1 MDQIVDF
8 ERRIELALD
17 EIERFVS
24 EYSISPSLKT
34 ERDND
39 RLQDLAAENQL
50 LTAQIESLKTQHN
63 NELQALIA
71 EREEERENV
80 KSLYKRLTEVVE
92 TPGDWSLCQN

>member
-63 NELQALIA
+63 NELQALTA
-71 EREEERENV
+71 EREEERQTV

-92 TPGDWSLCQN
+92 SPGD

>member
-63 NELQALIA
+63 KELQALIA
-71 EREEERENV
+71 EREEERETV

-92 TPGDWSLCQN
+92 SPGD

>member
-34 ERDND
+34 ARDND

-71 EREEERENV
+71 EREEERETV

-92 TPGDWSLCQN
+92 SPGD

>member
-24 EYSISPSLKT
+24 EYSISPSVKT
-34 ERDND
+34 DRDND

-63 NELQALIA
+63 NELQSLIA
-71 EREEERENV
+71 EREEERETV

-92 TPGDWSLCQN
+92 SPGD

>member
-1 MDQIVDF
+1 MDQIVYF

-71 EREEERENV
+71 EREEERETV

-92 TPGDWSLCQN
+92 SPGD

>member
-71 EREEERENV
+71 DREEERETV

-92 TPGDWSLCQN
+92 SPGD

>member
-63 NELQALIA
+63 NELQALLA
-71 EREEERENV
+71 EREEERETV
-80 KSLYKRLTEVVE
+80 KSLYERLTEVVE
-92 TPGDWSLCQN
+92 SPGD

>member
-24 EYSISPSLKT
+24 EYSSSPSFKT

-39 RLQDLAAENQL
+39 KLQDLAAENQL
-50 LTAQIESLKTQHN
+50 LTAQIESLKTRHN
-63 NELQALIA
+63 NELQSLIA
-71 EREEERENV
+71 EREEERETV
-80 KSLYKRLTEVVE
+80 KSLYNRLTEVVE
-92 TPGDWSLCQN
+92 SSGD

>member
-17 EIERFVS
+17 EIESFVS

-50 LTAQIESLKTQHN
+50 LTAQIESLKTQYN

-71 EREEERENV
+71 EREEERETV

-92 TPGDWSLCQN
+92 SPGD

>member
-24 EYSISPSLKT
+24 EYSSSPSLKT

-39 RLQDLAAENQL
+39 KLQDLAAENQL

-63 NELQALIA
+63 NELQSLIA
-71 EREEERENV
+71 EREEERQTV

-92 TPGDWSLCQN
+92 SPGD

>member
-1 MDQIVDF
+1 MKYGPIVDF

-50 LTAQIESLKTQHN
+50 LTAQIKSLKTQHN

-71 EREEERENV
+71 EREEERETV

-92 TPGDWSLCQN
+92 SPGD

>member
-34 ERDND
+34 EQDND

-71 EREEERENV
+71 EREEERETV

-92 TPGDWSLCQN
+92 SPGD

>member
-24 EYSISPSLKT
+24 EYSSSPSLKT

-39 RLQDLAAENQL
+39 KLQDLAAENQL

-63 NELQALIA
+63 NELQSLIA
-71 EREEERENV
+71 ERDEERETV

-92 TPGDWSLCQN
+92 SPGD

>member
-1 MDQIVDF
+1 MDQIVDL
-8 ERRIELALD
+8 ERRIEEALD

-24 EYSISPSLKT
+24 EYSSSPSLKT

-39 RLQDLAAENQL
+39 KLQDLAAENQL

-63 NELQALIA
+63 NELQSLIA
-71 EREEERENV
+71 EREEERESV

-92 TPGDWSLCQN
+92 RPGD

>member
-24 EYSISPSLKT
+24 EYSSSPSLKT

-39 RLQDLAAENQL
+39 KLQDLAAENQL

-63 NELQALIA
+63 NELQSLIS
-71 EREEERENV
+71 EREEERQTV

-92 TPGDWSLCQN
+92 SPGD

>member
-34 ERDND
+34 EQDND

-50 LTAQIESLKTQHN
+50 LTAQIESLKIQHN

-71 EREEERENV
+71 EREEERETV
-80 KSLYKRLTEVVE
+80 KSLYERLTEVVE
-92 TPGDWSLCQN
+92 SPGD

>member
-39 RLQDLAAENQL
+39 RLQDLAAEKQL

-71 EREEERENV
+71 EREEERETV

-92 TPGDWSLCQN
+92 SPGD

>member
-63 NELQALIA
+63 NELHALIA
-71 EREEERENV
+71 EREEERETV

-92 TPGDWSLCQN
+92 SPGD

>member
-24 EYSISPSLKT
+24 DYSISTSLKT

-39 RLQDLAAENQL
+39 KLQDLAAENQL

-63 NELQALIA
+63 NELQSLIA
-71 EREEERENV
+71 EREEERETV

-92 TPGDWSLCQN
+92 SPGD

>member
-50 LTAQIESLKTQHN
+50 LTAQIESLKIQHN

-71 EREEERENV
+71 EREEERETV

-92 TPGDWSLCQN
+92 SPGD

>member
-8 ERRIELALD
+8 ERRIEFALD

-71 EREEERENV
+71 EREEERETV
-80 KSLYKRLTEVVE
+80 KSLYKRLTQVVE
-92 TPGDWSLCQN
+92 SPGDLSLCQN

>member
-24 EYSISPSLKT
+24 EYSSSPSLKT

-39 RLQDLAAENQL
+39 KLQDLAAENQL
-50 LTAQIESLKTQHN
+50 LTAQIESLKTQHT

-71 EREEERENV
+71 EREEERETV

-92 TPGDWSLCQN
+92 SPGD

>member
-71 EREEERENV
+71 EREEERETV
-80 KSLYKRLTEVVE
+80 KSLYKRLTQVVE
-92 TPGDWSLCQN
+92 SPGD

>member
-50 LTAQIESLKTQHN
+50 LTAQIESLKTHTIMN
-63 NELQALIA
+63 
-71 EREEERENV
+71 
-80 KSLYKRLTEVVE
+80 YRL
-92 TPGDWSLCQN
+92 

>member
-24 EYSISPSLKT
+24 EYSSSPSVKT

-39 RLQDLAAENQL
+39 KLQDLAAENQL

-63 NELQALIA
+63 NELQSLIA
-71 EREEERENV
+71 EREEERQTV

-92 TPGDWSLCQN
+92 SPGD

>member
-24 EYSISPSLKT
+24 EYSSSPSLKT

-39 RLQDLAAENQL
+39 KLQDLAAENQL

-63 NELQALIA
+63 NELQSLIA
-71 EREEERENV
+71 EREEERETV

-92 TPGDWSLCQN
+92 STGD

>member
-24 EYSISPSLKT
+24 EYSISPSLQT
-34 ERDND
+34 ERDNN

-71 EREEERENV
+71 EREEERETV

-92 TPGDWSLCQN
+92 SPGD

>member
-24 EYSISPSLKT
+24 EYSSSPSLKT

-39 RLQDLAAENQL
+39 KLQDLAAENQL
-50 LTAQIESLKTQHN
+50 LMAQIESLKTQHN
-63 NELQALIA
+63 NELQSLIA
-71 EREEERENV
+71 EREEERETV

-92 TPGDWSLCQN
+92 SPGD

>member
-24 EYSISPSLKT
+24 EYSSSPSLKT

-39 RLQDLAAENQL
+39 KSQDLAAENQL

-63 NELQALIA
+63 NELQSLIA
-71 EREEERENV
+71 EREEERETV

-92 TPGDWSLCQN
+92 SPGD

>member
-24 EYSISPSLKT
+24 EYSSSPSLKT

-39 RLQDLAAENQL
+39 KLQDLAAENQL
-50 LTAQIESLKTQHN
+50 LTAKIESLKTQHN
-63 NELQALIA
+63 NELQSLIA
-71 EREEERENV
+71 EREEERETV

-92 TPGDWSLCQN
+92 SPGD

>member
-24 EYSISPSLKT
+24 EYSRNPSLET

-39 RLQDLAAENQL
+39 KIQDLAAENQL

-63 NELQALIA
+63 NELQSLIA
-71 EREEERENV
+71 EREEERQTV

-92 TPGDWSLCQN
+92 SPGD

>member
-24 EYSISPSLKT
+24 EYSSSPSLKT

-39 RLQDLAAENQL
+39 KLQDLAAENQL
-50 LTAQIESLKTQHN
+50 LTAQIESLKTQYN

-71 EREEERENV
+71 EREEERETV

-92 TPGDWSLCQN
+92 SPGD

>member
-24 EYSISPSLKT
+24 EYSISPSVKT
-34 ERDND
+34 DRDND

-71 EREEERENV
+71 EREEERETV

-92 TPGDWSLCQN
+92 SPGD

>member
-24 EYSISPSLKT
+24 EYSSSPSLKT

-39 RLQDLAAENQL
+39 RLQDHAAENQL
-50 LTAQIESLKTQHN
+50 LTAQIESLKTQQN
-63 NELQALIA
+63 NELQSLIA
-71 EREEERENV
+71 EREEERETV

-92 TPGDWSLCQN
+92 SPGD

>member
-71 EREEERENV
+71 EREEERETV
-80 KSLYKRLTEVVE
+80 KSLYERLTEVVE
-92 TPGDWSLCQN
+92 SPGD

>member
-8 ERRIELALD
+8 ERRIKLALD

-24 EYSISPSLKT
+24 EYSRSPNLKT
-34 ERDND
+34 ERDNN

-63 NELQALIA
+63 NELQSLIA
-71 EREEERENV
+71 EREEERETV

-92 TPGDWSLCQN
+92 SPGD